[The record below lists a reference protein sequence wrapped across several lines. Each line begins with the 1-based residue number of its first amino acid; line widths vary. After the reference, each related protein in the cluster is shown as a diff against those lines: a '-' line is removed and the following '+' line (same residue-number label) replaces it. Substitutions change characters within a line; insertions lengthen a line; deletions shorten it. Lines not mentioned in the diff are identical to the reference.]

1 MSTVGL
7 ITEYNPFH
15 LGHKYHIEMSK
26 KLSGADTALVIM
38 SGNYVQR
45 GEPSFVDKYTKSRVA
60 LNNGADIVIELPY
73 CFACASAEYFA
84 TAAVTL
90 LDKLNTVDYIC
101 FGAECADLSLLDLI
115 ADILY
120 KEPAEYKELLK
131 KELKSGLSF
140 PKARSKALSDYL
152 NQYYPEVDSSSSLN
166 ILSTPNNILAVEYL
180 KSLKKINS
188 KIKPLVLER
197 THAGY
202 HDSDTDKC
210 FYSATAMRSLY
221 NDEALL
227 RQALSSVDNYYME
240 SYNISYPVFTRDF
253 DSLLGMSLLNC
264 QKSGTYSEYFGV
276 SETLANKIS
285 NSIYEYKGY
294 ASYIEALASKDINN
308 TALSRAL
315 LHILLNITNK
325 DIEEYMSNGIANFI
339 RILGFNENGAELL
352 GKINEKSNMKII
364 CQMSE
369 YNSDNALNSTDKKLI
384 ESWIKADHLYRMIS
398 LNKYHQNLP
407 NEFTSKII
415 KI

>member
-45 GEPSFVDKYTKSRVA
+45 GEPSFVDKYTKTRVA
-60 LNNGADIVIELPY
+60 LNNGADMVIELPY

-120 KEPAEYKELLK
+120 KEPAEYKEFLK
-131 KELKSGLSF
+131 RELKSGLSF
-140 PKARSKALSDYL
+140 PKARSKALCDYF
-152 NQYYPEVDSSSSLN
+152 NRYYPEVDSSSSLD

-180 KSLKKINS
+180 KALKKINS
-188 KIKPLVLER
+188 NIKPLILER
-197 THAGY
+197 TNAGY
-202 HDSDTDKC
+202 HDSDADKC
-210 FYSATAMRSLY
+210 FYSATAMRALY
-221 NDEALL
+221 NDEDKLK
-227 RQALSSVDNYYME
+227 QSISSVDNYYMD
-240 SYNISYPVFTRDF
+240 SYNISYPVFIRDF
-253 DSLLGMSLLNC
+253 DSVLGMSLLNC
-264 QKSGTYSEYFGV
+264 KNNNTCNGFFGV
-276 SETLANKIS
+276 SETLSNKII
-285 NSIYEYKGY
+285 NSVYEYEGFS
-294 ASYIEALASKDINN
+294 SYVKLLCSKDTNE
-308 TALSRAL
+308 TAVSRAL

-339 RILGFNENGAELL
+339 RILGFNEKKSNFF
-352 GKINEKSNMKII
+352 GKIKENSNIKII
-364 CQMSE
+364 CQLSE

-384 ESWIKADHLYRMIS
+384 ENWIKADHLYRMIS
-398 LNKYHQNLP
+398 LNKFHKDLP

-415 KI
+415 KL